1 MMTTVTRQ
9 ITKTCPYKN
18 EADEGQLSITFYGDE
33 APELHDLAAR
43 IDELC
48 VEPIS
53 HERFTQ
59 KVISLVPGAEVSTSW
74 KTGPWLV
81 EVSE

>member
-1 MMTTVTRQ
+1 MMTIVRRS
-9 ITKTCPYKN
+9 ISKTCPYKN
-18 EADEGQLSITFYGDE
+18 ELDEGELEITFYGDE

-48 VEPIS
+48 VTPIS
-53 HERFTQ
+53 HERFTAA
-59 KVISLVPGAEVSTSW
+59 VISLVPEAEVSTSW

-81 EVSE
+81 TVTT